1 MLDDVSSAAAS
12 IALTIGEGRSVSV
25 LRGSWDALAPVLGG
39 AALKVVGDRSGL
51 YARAEGPDS
60 MVLYPAIR
68 SSGSIQ
74 SSHPGVFTEPH
85 IVRDGTNGQEFVAT
99 VRQPTAKL
107 TISWCCRRSKSAG
120 AYARV
125 WGGRS

>member
-25 LRGSWDALAPVLGG
+25 LRVSWDDLAPVLGG
-39 AALKVVGDRSGL
+39 AALKLGGVRSGL
-51 YARAEGPDS
+51 YARAAFPGS

-74 SSHPGVFTEPH
+74 SSRPGVVTEPH
-85 IVRDGTNGQEFVAT
+85 IVSGETFGQEFVES

-107 TISWCCRRSKSAG
+107 TISAYSIRSE
-120 AYARV
+120 
-125 WGGRS
+125 